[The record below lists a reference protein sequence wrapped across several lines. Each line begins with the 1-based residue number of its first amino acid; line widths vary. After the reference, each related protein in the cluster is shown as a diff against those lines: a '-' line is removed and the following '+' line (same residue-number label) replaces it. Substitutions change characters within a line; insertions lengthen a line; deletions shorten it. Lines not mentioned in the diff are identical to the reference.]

1 MPATEERDRARTK
14 SGGHLRLPC
23 QTWSPRSRW
32 KSWQGAPV
40 PTRPFELVG
49 YRRGLKRAIAPFDK
63 QNPVRSVRAD
73 LQAQLDQV
81 IVEQTT
87 ASGSPV
93 RDHDLVDQLKTM
105 PDSELKDTQRGV
117 ETGLALMRPQ
127 SRMHAP
133 VSDYPAA
140 VDAELA
146 RRIGQQI

>member
-1 MPATEERDRARTK
+1 
-14 SGGHLRLPC
+14 
-23 QTWSPRSRW
+23 
-32 KSWQGAPV
+32 
-40 PTRPFELVG
+40 
-49 YRRGLKRAIAPFDK
+49 
-63 QNPVRSVRAD
+63 
-73 LQAQLDQV
+73 
-81 IVEQTT
+81 
-87 ASGSPV
+87 V
-93 RDHDLVDQLKTM
+93 RDHDLIDQLKTM